1 MSGPW
6 DRPSSPSPDDQD
18 WPAEDLESPPTQPSA
33 DPWSADD
40 SWQQSTAEPSPGWDV
55 WPPPAPAPDDYVI
68 EEPEPPSSDP
78 WAESWGTDVPD
89 MPFAG
94 DAAPPADPADAPAS
108 AEAAAVAPW
117 AADEDPWGAATVEP
131 WKPAEPWRDETET
144 PPAASRTES
153 IFAPPVREPR
163 AEPGPASE
171 PEPEPEREPEAQPEP
186 EPEPGVEPEPD
197 LETGPVTDDFAA
209 LPEAAP

>member
-55 WPPPAPAPDDYVI
+55 WPPPAPAPDDFVI

-89 MPFAG
+89 MPFSG
-94 DAAPPADPADAPAS
+94 DPAHSEAPADTPAS
-108 AEAAAVAPW
+108 SEARGVAPW
-117 AADEDPWGAATVEP
+117 ASDEDPWGAATVEP
-131 WKPAEPWRDETET
+131 WKPAEPWRDEAET

-153 IFAPPVREPR
+153 ISAPPVRETT
-163 AEPGPASE
+163 AEPRRELDRE
-171 PEPEPEREPEAQPEP
+171 PEPWSPPAEP
-186 EPEPGVEPEPD
+186 EPIKVESEPD
-197 LETGPVTDDFAA
+197 LEIAPAA
-209 LPEAAP
+209 D